1 MTAAQLIDQT
11 FRDEEGGGMTSD
23 ENDDSNSLVSS
34 QSVKDAD
41 MGGKEGVHIFGSV
54 SVGQNSANGEFTP
67 ATSESQVH
75 TPAEHAVQVDDQST
89 HVNHKSNERP
99 PALKHTEAQDPP
111 DMTVIR
117 LIEEADHSAGK
128 LVNLLAKHFPCFRD
142 EGRFEGRKVR
152 FLKRAQI
159 FVADLWAAFNGKSY
173 GEFYDIGHLTM
184 FAGKYPFLPPTAAW

>member
-34 QSVKDAD
+34 QPVKDAD
-41 MGGKEGVHIFGSV
+41 MGEKEGVHIFGSV

-75 TPAEHAVQVDDQST
+75 TPAEHAVQIDDQST

-99 PALKHTEAQDPP
+99 PALKHTEARDPP

-184 FAGKYPFLPPTAAW
+184 FAGKYPFVPPTAA